1 MKRSAIILVLLSGFF
16 FGNCTQTQPEEINV
30 LLYTSPD
37 PWHNPTIPTAV
48 TRLKE
53 LAATNNM
60 GFTWTQQESKFT
72 DEFLSEF
79 SVIVF
84 LHSTSSKF
92 TQEQMGSIKSFI
104 RSGGGFVGIHAA
116 STFGLVK
123 EDPWY
128 GRMIGYEF
136 NRHPA
141 IQTAVMKVTN
151 KNHPATMHLPDRW
164 VWTDEWYNF
173 KDPLTDNL
181 HVLLSVYESTY
192 EGEKPMGEVHPIA
205 WYQEYD
211 GGRSFYTALGHIEMS
226 YNDALFLKH
235 LLGGIY
241 WAATGLGILD

>member
-1 MKRSAIILVLLSGFF
+1 MKRSAIILLLITGYF
-16 FGNCTQTQPEEINV
+16 FGNCTLAQPEEINV

-37 PWHNPTIPTAV
+37 PWHNLTIPTAV

-60 GFTWTQQESKFT
+60 GITWTQQESKFT
-72 DEFLSEF
+72 NEFLSQF

-84 LHSTSSKF
+84 LHSTSRNF
-92 TQEQMGSIKSFI
+92 TQEQMACIKSFI
-104 RSGGGFVGIHAA
+104 RSGGGFVGIHGA
-116 STFGLVK
+116 STFGLVN

-128 GRMIGYEF
+128 AGLVGYEF
-136 NRHPA
+136 
-141 IQTAVMKVTN
+141 TK
-151 KNHPATMHLPDRW
+151 HPATMHLPDRW

-173 KDPLTDNL
+173 KGPLTDNL
-181 HVLLSVYESTY
+181 HVLLVVDESTY
-192 EGEKPMGEVHPIA
+192 VDEKGMGEVHPIA

>member
-1 MKRSAIILVLLSGFF
+1 MKRFVIILLMLSGFF
-16 FGNCTQTQPEEINV
+16 FVNSTQAQPEEINV

-53 LAATNNM
+53 LAAANNM
-60 GFTWTQQESKFT
+60 GITWTQQESKFT
-72 DEFLSEF
+72 DEFLSQF

-84 LHSTSSKF
+84 LHATSSKF
-92 TQEQMGSIKSFI
+92 SPEQMECIKNFI
-104 RSGGGFVGIHAA
+104 RSGGGFVGIHGA
-116 STFGLVK
+116 STFGLVN

-128 GRMIGYEF
+128 GGLVGYEF
-136 NRHPA
+136 TKHPA
-141 IQTAVMKVTN
+141 IQTAVLKVTD
-151 KNHPATMHLPDRW
+151 KKHPATMHLPDRW

-173 KDPLTDNL
+173 KGPLPENL
-181 HVLLSVYESTY
+181 HVLLTVDESTY
-192 EGEKPMGEVHPIA
+192 VDEKGMGEAHPIA

-226 YNDALFLKH
+226 YNDPLFLKH

>member
-1 MKRSAIILVLLSGFF
+1 MKRLVIILVLISGFF
-16 FGNCTQTQPEEINV
+16 FGNYTQAQPGEINV

-60 GFTWTQQESKFT
+60 GITWTQQESKFT
-72 DEFLSEF
+72 DEFLSKF

-84 LHSTSSKF
+84 LHATSGKF
-92 TQEQMGSIKSFI
+92 TPEQMECIKNFI
-104 RSGGGFVGIHAA
+104 RSGGGFVGIHGA
-116 STFGLVK
+116 STFGLVE

-128 GRMIGYEF
+128 GRLVGYEF
-136 NRHPA
+136 NRHPP
-141 IQTAVMKVTN
+141 IQTAVMKVID
-151 KNHPATMHLPDRW
+151 KNHPATMHLPDSW
-164 VWTDEWYNF
+164 VWTDEWYEF
-173 KDPLTDNL
+173 TGPLTYDL
-181 HVLLSVYESTY
+181 HVILSVDESTY
-192 EGEKPMGEVHPIA
+192 EGEESMGEVHPIA

>member
-1 MKRSAIILVLLSGFF
+1 MKRTVIILLLISGFI
-16 FGNCTQTQPEEINV
+16 FGNSTRAQAEKVNV

-53 LAATNNM
+53 LTATNNM
-60 GFTWTQQESKFT
+60 GFTWTQQESRFT
-72 DEFLSEF
+72 DEFLADF
-79 SVIVF
+79 SVIIF
-84 LHSTSSKF
+84 LHSTSGKF
-92 TQEQMGSIKSFI
+92 TSEQMACIKNFI
-104 RSGGGFVGIHAA
+104 RSGGGFVGIHGA
-116 STFGLVK
+116 STFGLVE

-128 GRMIGYEF
+128 GRLVGYEF
-136 NRHPA
+136 DRHPP
-141 IQTAVMKVTN
+141 IQTAVMKATD

-181 HVLLSVYESTY
+181 HVLLSVYESSY
-192 EGEKPMGEVHPIA
+192 EGEKPMGDVHPIA

-211 GGRSFYTALGHIEMS
+211 GGRSCYTALGHIESS